1 MPAAKAECRPVRCGR
16 TCSCGRRLS
25 VLSRMIAPRSFKS
38 RYSFVVSYARNT
50 ACTVVNMRG
59 LHHAHARAVSH
70 GRQKARTAAGGGVA
84 FYLFRTRFV
93 KMNSNRLPL
102 YFVRTYS
109 ACVLPRR
116 RLCADLMF
124 RLTMQLYPIPVDGTS
139 RRSGL
144 SEQACAA
151 TCGTQGPPS
160 GDENTRR
167 ERCAAHSG
175 WSCASAPSTRPSVG
189 S

>member
-70 GRQKARTAAGGGVA
+70 GRQAAPYRRGRRRG
-84 FYLFRTRFV
+84 
-93 KMNSNRLPL
+93 
-102 YFVRTYS
+102 
-109 ACVLPRR
+109 VLPVPHEVREDELEPAAVVLR
-116 RLCADLMF
+116 EDVQRLRVAAQAALRGLDVQAHDAVVPDTCRWHVTQKRPQRAGLRSDL
-124 RLTMQLYPIPVDGTS
+124 RD
-139 RRSGL
+139 
-144 SEQACAA
+144 
-151 TCGTQGPPS
+151 
-160 GDENTRR
+160 
-167 ERCAAHSG
+167 
-175 WSCASAPSTRPSVG
+175 TRPPEWR
-189 S
+189 